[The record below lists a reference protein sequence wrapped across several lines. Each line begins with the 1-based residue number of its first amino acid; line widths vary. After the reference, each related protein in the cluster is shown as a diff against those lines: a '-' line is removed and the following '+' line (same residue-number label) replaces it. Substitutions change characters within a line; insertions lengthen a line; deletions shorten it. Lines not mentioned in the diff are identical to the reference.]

1 MANLVHVD
9 NPKKDILILNEGLD
23 DTTLTAEKII
33 QLILLNLGNNFL

>member
-1 MANLVHVD
+1 MTNLVHVD
-9 NPKKDILILNEGLD
+9 NPKKDILILSEGLD